1 MLYIISFKSKEQV
14 FISTANR
21 STGNKLVSNSNNVSF
36 SVQINNLLI
45 SEKTIANCKYNC
57 LSNYDGQIMIQKG
70 LPQLPMITKLIA
82 VPDCDNILISVSP
95 SNEMYLSNYNILPAP
110 LLRSRIYPTAARNLF
125 LFLRKINVF
134 MPQTP
139 IFQEILEK

>member
-1 MLYIISFKSKEQV
+1 MKLEYSKKVIFVLTIYAATLFPSNQKSRSLFQQP
-14 FISTANR
+14 TAAPVIN
-21 STGNKLVSNSNNVSF
+21 LVSNSNNVSF
-36 SVQINNLLI
+36 SVQINDLLI

-57 LSNYDGQIMIQKG
+57 LSIQDGEIMMQEG

-110 LLRSRIYPTAARNLF
+110 SF
-125 LFLRKINVF
+125 
-134 MPQTP
+134 
-139 IFQEILEK
+139 